1 MKGVEIDVK
10 PFDWNGIWRETLD
23 YLGIAVGV
31 SITALALVWLL
42 IPNKIAAGGVS
53 GLGVIFYHLWG
64 FPVAVTML
72 LLNLPLFL
80 ACLWVF
86 GPRYGAKTLFGS
98 TIISVMV
105 QFWDSVIHLTPI
117 TRDPLLA
124 SLYGGV
130 IAGVGMGLAFRCRG
144 TTGGTDMAAQLL
156 NRITGISVGYS
167 LLLFDSFVVILAG
180 LVFNSS
186 ELALYA
192 IITIF
197 VTSKALDAILEG
209 LNYAK
214 AAFIISDH
222 SDRIGKRII
231 NDLNRG
237 ATGLFGRGLYS
248 TQNKQVILSVISRA
262 EEVKLKELVYQ
273 EDPNAFV
280 IISDV
285 HEVLGEGF
293 QK

>member
-1 MKGVEIDVK
+1 MKPIDWKGVRREI
-10 PFDWNGIWRETLD
+10 LD
-23 YLGIAVGV
+23 YLGITVGV

-53 GLGVIFYHLWG
+53 GLGVIIYHLWKI
-64 FPVAVTML
+64 PVAITML

-80 ACLWVF
+80 VCLWVF

-98 TIISVMV
+98 TAISLMV
-105 QFWDSVIHLTPI
+105 QFWDSMINLTPL

-144 TTGGTDMAAQLL
+144 TTGGTDLAAQLF
-156 NRITGISVGYS
+156 NRFTGISVGYS
-167 LLLFDSFVVILAG
+167 LLLFDSFVVVLAG
-180 LVFNSS
+180 LAFNSS

-222 SDRIGKRII
+222 SDQIGQRII
-231 NDLNRG
+231 SDLNRG

-248 TQNKQVILSVISRA
+248 THNKQVILSVISRA
-262 EEVKLKELVYQ
+262 EEIKLKELVHQ
-273 EDPNAFV
+273 IDPDAFV